1 MSQKKINGY
10 VIFMKEV
17 LGKGSYGSVT
27 FIPYR
32 FIVVSKT
39 IPNFSAQSRSS
50 KRSSVLSY

>member
-17 LGKGSYGSVT
+17 LGKGSYGSVA